1 VRAAPLC
8 ARKVPFNLAMASE
21 YKTAAVDCRNGCEA
35 TAGPAKMGTE
45 LSRGGWGSRCWL
57 QVLGSAT
64 RNEERGTRNIHP
76 GACGLDKQ
84 KIESTVPT
92 MGERIELNPE
102 VCGGRAVVRGTRI
115 TVETILG
122 YLSAGDSINDVLE
135 AHPNLTK
142 EDVLACLGFA
152 QRVGAARS
160 LSLAAA

>member
-1 VRAAPLC
+1 MGKLKPSCWAGQ
-8 ARKVPFNLAMASE
+8 SE
-21 YKTAAVDCRNGCEA
+21 DQEYFDLMN
-35 TAGPAKMGTE
+35 
-45 LSRGGWGSRCWL
+45 
-57 QVLGSAT
+57 
-64 RNEERGTRNIHP
+64 
-76 GACGLDKQ
+76 D
-84 KIESTVPT
+84 
-92 MGERIELNPE
+92 RIELNPE

-122 YLSAGDSINDVLE
+122 YLSAGDSTNEVLE

>member
-1 VRAAPLC
+1 MENAVTAAEQRPGQLK
-8 ARKVPFNLAMASE
+8 RKVES
-21 YKTAAVDCRNGCEA
+21 RNW
-35 TAGPAKMGTE
+35 
-45 LSRGGWGSRCWL
+45 S
-57 QVLGSAT
+57 V
-64 RNEERGTRNIHP
+64 
-76 GACGLDKQ
+76 GLDKQ
-84 KIESTVPT
+84 KIKSTLNI
-92 MGERIELNPE
+92 MNDRIELNPE

>member
-1 VRAAPLC
+1 LVKSE
-8 ARKVPFNLAMASE
+8 KVKSE
-21 YKTAAVDCRNGCEA
+21 KVKRWEAEMGAV
-35 TAGPAKMGTE
+35 
-45 LSRGGWGSRCWL
+45 
-57 QVLGSAT
+57 
-64 RNEERGTRNIHP
+64 
-76 GACGLDKQ
+76 GLDK
-84 KIESTVPT
+84 KKFKSTLNI
-92 MGERIELNPE
+92 MNERIELNPE

-122 YLSAGDSINDVLE
+122 YLSAGDSTNEVLE